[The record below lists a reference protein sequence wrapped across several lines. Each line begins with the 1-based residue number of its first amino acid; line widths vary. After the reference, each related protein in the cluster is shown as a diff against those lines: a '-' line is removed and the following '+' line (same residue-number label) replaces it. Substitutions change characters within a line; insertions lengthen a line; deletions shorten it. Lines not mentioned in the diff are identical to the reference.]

1 MSTPTLYPSAIE
13 PHLDITAIWSLE
25 RFPVLSE
32 AGQIKAV
39 MVDIASFARI
49 QLILDNLLNRESE
62 PEDAMLA
69 ASTTLKQLIASAQQR
84 VPSSDWESELE
95 EL

>member
-1 MSTPTLYPSAIE
+1 MSAPTLYTSAIE
-13 PHLDITAIWSLE
+13 SGPDITSIWSLE

-49 QLILDNLLNRESE
+49 QLILDNLLNREAE

-69 ASTTLKQLIASAQQR
+69 ASTTLQQLIVSAQEQA
-84 VPSSDWESELE
+84 PSSDWESELD

>member
-1 MSTPTLYPSAIE
+1 MSTQTLDTL
-13 PHLDITAIWSLE
+13 HLQPRTDITPIWSLE

-49 QLILDNLLNRESE
+49 QLILDNLLNREAE

-69 ASTTLKQLIASAQQR
+69 ASTTLKQLLASAQQQAA
-84 VPSSDWESELE
+84 SSDWESELD

>member
-1 MSTPTLYPSAIE
+1 MSTQTLDTL
-13 PHLDITAIWSLE
+13 HLDPRTDITAIWSLE

-49 QLILDNLLNRESE
+49 QLILDNLLNREAE
-62 PEDAMLA
+62 AEDAILA
-69 ASTTLKQLIASAQQR
+69 ASTTLKQLMASAQQQT
-84 VPSSDWESELE
+84 PSSDWESELD

>member
-1 MSTPTLYPSAIE
+1 MSTPTLYASAIE
-13 PHLDITAIWSLE
+13 SRLDIASIWSLE

-49 QLILDNLLNRESE
+49 QLILDNLLNRQAE

-69 ASTTLKQLIASAQQR
+69 ASTTLKQLVASAQQEA
-84 VPSSDWESELE
+84 PSSDWESELD

>member
-1 MSTPTLYPSAIE
+1 MSTSTLYTPVIE
-13 PHLDITAIWSLE
+13 PHADISAIWSVE

-32 AGQIKAV
+32 AGKIKAV

-49 QLILDNLLNRESE
+49 QLILDNLINRESE

-69 ASTTLKQLIASAQQR
+69 ASTTLKELIASAQQQA
-84 VPSSDWESELE
+84 PSSDWESEFD